1 MATKTVLEAIRE
13 ALREEI
19 QRDPNVILLGEDIG
33 VMGGV
38 FRATEGLLSEF
49 GAERVMDTPLAESA
63 IVGVAVGAAVNGMRP
78 VVEMQFADFMYEA
91 TDQLIS
97 EAAKLRYRSNG
108 DFHCPIVV
116 RAPVGGG
123 VHGALYH
130 SQNVEALFSHVPGL
144 KVVLPSTPYDA
155 KGLLKSAIR
164 DEDPV
169 LFLEHKKTYRLIKG
183 EVPEDDYT
191 VPIGVADVK
200 RPGSRVA
207 VITYGYMVHLSL
219 QAAAALA
226 EEGIDVEVMDLRT
239 LRPLDE
245 EAIIT
250 SAQRTGRILVV
261 HEDTKALGIGAE
273 VAALIGEEAFG
284 FLDAPVTRL
293 AAPEV
298 PQMPFSPPL
307 EEFCLPSEAQIKD
320 ALRKLA
326 VY

>member
-1 MATKTVLEAIRE
+1 MATNTVLEAIRE

-49 GAERVMDTPLAESA
+49 GAEKVMDTPLAESA

-78 VVEMQFADFMYEA
+78 VVEMQFGDFMYEA

-108 DFHCPIVV
+108 DFHSPIVV
-116 RAPVGGG
+116 RIPVGGG

-144 KVVLPSTPYDA
+144 KVVLPSTPFDA

-191 VPIGVADVK
+191 VPIGKADVK
-200 RPGSRVA
+200 RPGSRMT
-207 VITYGYMVHLSL
+207 VITYGYMVHLCL

-226 EEGIDVEVMDLRT
+226 EEGIDVEVLDLRT

-245 EAIIT
+245 DAIIEST
-250 SAQRTGRILVV
+250 QKTGRVLIV
-261 HEDTKALGIGAE
+261 HEDNKTLGIGAE

-298 PQMPFSPPL
+298 PQTPFSPPL
-307 EEFCLPSEAQIKD
+307 EEFCLPSEDQIKD